1 MLSLWNAILCITSVL
16 LDFLLVQDL
25 FETHLLELLPG
36 IFEVLI
42 SLFFVLLYGYHSE
55 EGS

>member
-1 MLSLWNAILCITSVL
+1 ML

-25 FETHLLELLPG
+25 FETHLLELLPR
-36 IFEVLI
+36 IFEALI
-42 SLFFVLLYGYHSE
+42 SLFFVLLFGYHSE

>member
-1 MLSLWNAILCITSVL
+1 MLSLWNAILCTTSVL
-16 LDFLLVQDL
+16 LDLLLVQDL

-42 SLFFVLLYGYHSE
+42 SLFFVLLFGYHSE
-55 EGS
+55 KGS